1 MTTHDLHNEGALMR
15 VRSAGDGI
23 DSLDNTM
30 QSRIRTNGHIRATE
44 IVIDGAH
51 LRSYIHL
58 IILYS
63 IYPVIPFVI
72 YQADNVQHIV
82 LLLLL
87 AGNGIALKQ
96 LFQQTGPFL
105 TEQIGTSQRT
115 VSTNNHQIGNAMLY
129 QIIGGLEPTST
140 LTEVLA
146 TSGSNDGTSTV
157 YNRRYRCPTSLLNAI
172 ATIDHTL
179 VAFTNKVDLF
189 AAINLRTFQ

>member
-63 IYPVIPFVI
+63 IYPVIPFVT

-87 AGNGIALKQ
+87 AGNGIALKK